1 MKKTGNTQSISMI
14 YLIAFVSAITG
25 FLFGFDEGII
35 SGVLDT
41 ILKDFQLTQYQTGFL
56 IGLLPFGALFAACL
70 TGRLSDWIGR
80 LRVLYLIAV
89 IFSIATVGILVT
101 DSFAV
106 LCLMRFCLGL
116 SIGMSVVVT
125 PLYIAETAPTEI
137 RGKLVT
143 YFQLA
148 ITLGILASY
157 LINLFVVGKISWRWT
172 FASGL
177 IPSVALFVGAF
188 FLPESP
194 RWLFLKGRTKEAHQ
208 VLHRLYGRKFHPD
221 RVEHELAIIKKSI
234 VKKKSVGIWKEL
246 FSKRGLPCLIMGVGL
261 FLLQQVSGI
270 NVVIYFAPKIFEHMQ
285 LGTTSAVLLATV
297 GLGTVNVLM
306 TFVAMA
312 LVERMGR
319 RPLLILGFAGAAI
332 SLGMIGIF
340 TQFEGSVFQWLS
352 AISIFLYIAAFAVS
366 LGPLPYILTSEVFPL
381 KIRGQGMSLSAAS
394 NWAFNTLVVASFPIL
409 LEIMGI
415 SYVFIF
421 YASTCVLGLLYA
433 IRYVPETKG
442 LSLEEIEE
450 HVHSR
455 KPLRKLG
462 RA

>member
-1 MKKTGNTQSISMI
+1 MI

-35 SGVLDT
+35 SGVLET
-41 ILKDFQLTQYQTGFL
+41 ILKDFHLTHYQTGFL
-56 IGLLPFGALFAACL
+56 MGLLPFGALFAACL

-80 LRVLYLIAV
+80 LRVLYLIAI
-89 IFSIATVGILVT
+89 IFSLATVGILIT
-101 DSFAV
+101 NSFAV

-148 ITLGILASY
+148 ITLGILSSY
-157 LINLFVVGKISWRWT
+157 LINLFVAGKISWRWT
-172 FASGL
+172 FATGL
-177 IPSVALFVGAF
+177 IPSVALFVGAL

-194 RWLFLKGRTKEAHQ
+194 RWLFLKGKRKEAHQ
-208 VLHRLYGRKFHPD
+208 VLHLLYGRKFHPD
-221 RVEHELAIIKKSI
+221 RVEDELAIIKKSI
-234 VKKKSVGIWKEL
+234 IKKKSVGIWKEL
-246 FSKRGLPCLIMGVGL
+246 FSKRGLPCLVLGMGL
-261 FLLQQVSGI
+261 FFLQQVSGI
-270 NVVIYFAPKIFEHMQ
+270 NVVIYFAPKIFQHMH
-285 LGTTSAVLLATV
+285 LGTSTAILLATV

-306 TFVAMA
+306 TFVAMS

-319 RPLLILGFAGAAI
+319 RPLLILGFTGAAI
-332 SLGMIGIF
+332 SLGMIAVF
-340 TQFEGSVFQWLS
+340 TQLNGEIFHWLA
-352 AISIFLYIAAFAVS
+352 AISVFLYIAAFAVS

-394 NWAFNTLVVASFPIL
+394 NWAFNTLVVASFPVL
-409 LEIMGI
+409 LEVLGI
-415 SYVFIF
+415 SYVFLF
-421 YASTCVLGLLYA
+421 YSAACVLGLLFA
-433 IRYVPETKG
+433 IRYTPETKG

-455 KPLRKLG
+455 QPLRKLG
-462 RA
+462 RT